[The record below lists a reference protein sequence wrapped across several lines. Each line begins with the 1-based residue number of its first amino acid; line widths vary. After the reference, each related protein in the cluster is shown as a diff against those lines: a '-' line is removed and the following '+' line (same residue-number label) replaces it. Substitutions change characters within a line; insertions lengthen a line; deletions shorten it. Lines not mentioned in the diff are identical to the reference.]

1 MPGRYRRGLVRNPD
15 LLLLWLALLGLGLLL
30 YFVFGWLT
38 GLPNPIPSF

>member
-1 MPGRYRRGLVRNPD
+1 MARRHRRGMVRNPD

-38 GLPNPIPSF
+38 ELPNPIPSF